1 MIFRGSEFHALSF
14 FLRKIFNAY
23 NANVCD
29 LYFTGG
35 KLMENKNQAR
45 EVILMILIGVIM
57 TGWLGPIGLI
67 GTCCAVAYKYK
78 KRGA

>member
-1 MIFRGSEFHALSF
+1 MIFRGSDFMLSPF
-14 FLRKIFNAY
+14 FFRKIFNAY

-35 KLMENKNQAR
+35 KTMEKNQAR

-67 GTCCAVAYKYK
+67 GTCCAVAYKYG

>member
-1 MIFRGSEFHALSF
+1 MLSLF
-14 FLRKIFNAY
+14 FLRKFFNAY

-35 KLMENKNQAR
+35 GKTMENKNQAR

-67 GTCCAVAYKYK
+67 GICCAVAYKYG

>member
-29 LYFTGG
+29 LYTGG